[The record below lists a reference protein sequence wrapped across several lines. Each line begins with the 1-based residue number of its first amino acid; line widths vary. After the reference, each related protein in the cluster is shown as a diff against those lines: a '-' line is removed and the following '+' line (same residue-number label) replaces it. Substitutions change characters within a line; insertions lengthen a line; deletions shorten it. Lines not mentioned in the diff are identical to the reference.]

1 MRERLKAVGAA
12 ILLCG
17 AVSRGHAQGAETT
30 LVRATMRNDVGIEL
44 LGKALIYSFSYQRMV
59 GTSFG
64 LEAGLGALGGGSSSS
79 NTTIAFFPL
88 SAKVYL
94 IPKDGTLYLTGG
106 AVLVTA
112 AASSGPFD
120 NSATDFYGHAGLG
133 FEFRS
138 SGGFLFRGTAYGL
151 FGGGGYFIWPGI
163 TVGYAF

>member
-1 MRERLKAVGAA
+1 MRERLKAVGVAV
-12 ILLCG
+12 LLC
-17 AVSRGHAQGAETT
+17 AAASQGHAQGAAKT

-44 LGKALIYSFSYQRMV
+44 LGKALIYSFTYQRMV
-59 GTSFG
+59 GTTFG
-64 LEAGLGALGGGSSSS
+64 LEAGLGALGGSSSSS
-79 NTTIAFFPL
+79 NSTIVFFPL

-112 AASSGPFD
+112 AATSGPFD
-120 NSATDFYGHAGLG
+120 NSATDFYGDVGLG

-138 SGGFLFRGTAYGL
+138 PGGFLFRGTAYGL
-151 FGGGGYFIWPGI
+151 FGGGGYFIWPGL